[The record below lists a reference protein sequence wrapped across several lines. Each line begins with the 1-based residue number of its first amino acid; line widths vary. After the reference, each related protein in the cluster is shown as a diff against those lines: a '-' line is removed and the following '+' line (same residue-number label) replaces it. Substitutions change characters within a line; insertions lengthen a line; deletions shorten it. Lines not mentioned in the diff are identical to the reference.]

1 MGKPFENYRDLI
13 PDYDSFVSAI
23 GRPLPVHIRINELKI
38 ESDAALKNLE
48 EKGILFQKSVPNV
61 NTLFTASNLASSG
74 NLMEYFLGHIHPQ
87 ALTSCLVPLVL
98 SPLPGSFVLDMC
110 ASPGGKTSQIAQK
123 MGNTGV
129 IVANELYPD
138 RHIPLAHTLA
148 RLGVMNTRQTAYP
161 AQEFPLREP
170 FDLVLADVPCSGEG
184 RFRLSGKMPV
194 YKRARESAKLP
205 ELQKRIILR
214 GFDLL
219 KERGA
224 MVYATCTYNPG
235 ENEAIVD
242 FLLKNREAEIL
253 PIHLDLPWEPGI
265 TEWKKDHYEKDLQRC
280 IRFYPHRLDSV
291 GFFMAKIGRK
301 K

>member
-1 MGKPFENYRDLI
+1 MGKPFENYRGLI
-13 PDYDSFVSAI
+13 PDYDAFVSAV
-23 GRPLPVHIRINELKI
+23 GRPLPVHIRINELRI
-38 ESDAALKNLE
+38 EPDDALKDLK
-48 EKGILFQKSVPNV
+48 EKGVLFQKSVPDD
-61 NTLFTASNLASSG
+61 NTLFTASNLTSPG

-98 SPLPGSFVLDMC
+98 SPLPDSFVLDMC
-110 ASPGGKTSQIAQK
+110 ASPGGKTSQMAQK

-148 RLGVMNTRQTAYP
+148 RLGVMNTVQTAYQ

-184 RFRLSGKMPV
+184 RFRLSGKMPF
-194 YKRARESAKLP
+194 YKGARENAKLP

-219 KERGA
+219 KEGGV

-235 ENEAIVD
+235 ENEAVVD
-242 FLLKNREAEIL
+242 FLLKNREAEML
-253 PIHLDLPWEPGI
+253 PIQLGLPCEPGI
-265 TEWKKDHYEKDLQRC
+265 TEWKKEHYEKELSRSV
-280 IRFYPHRLDSV
+280 RFYPHQLDSV
-291 GFFMAKIGRK
+291 GFFMAKIGRGK
-301 K
+301 